1 MGVHHEHAD
10 QAAVYALGALTPAER
25 ADFEA
30 HLANCALC
38 TAEVRSLTPVAGA
51 LALTISTAE
60 PSPAVRDRLLG
71 AIRSSP
77 QRPIQSVEPVSRGV
91 AALTDSRAASSRR
104 TADRAPT
111 SARFGP
117 YALAASMVLAV
128 TLGVY
133 AAQLRGRITT
143 LEARLRDTV
152 LRAET
157 NERLVA
163 DARRSALESQRTV
176 LVLAAPDLARIDL
189 AGQAAAPQAS
199 ARAFWSRSRGLVF
212 TASNLPAPPSGR
224 AYQLWVLTAQPAP
237 ISAGMLKLDANG
249 RATEMIDTPQD
260 LPRPVAMAVT
270 LEPEAGVPAPTGDKY
285 LGGIANYSLG
295 FQSSRVLGFSSHV
308 RVREP

>member
-1 MGVHHEHAD
+1 VGIDHEYAD
-10 QAAVYALGALTPAER
+10 EAAAYALGALTPAER
-25 ADFEA
+25 VNFEA
-30 HLANCALC
+30 HLAHCALC
-38 TAEVRSLTPVAGA
+38 AAEVRSFAPIVGA
-51 LALTISTAE
+51 LANTIPTAE
-60 PSPAVRDRLLG
+60 PPPAARDRLLA

-77 QRPIQSVEPVSRGV
+77 QRQIQSVEPASGGV
-91 AALTDSRAASSRR
+91 IPLADSSTASSRR
-104 TADRAPT
+104 TAERAPT
-111 SARFGP
+111 SDGMSRLGP
-117 YALAASMVLAV
+117 YALAASMALAV
-128 TLGVY
+128 ALGGY

-163 DARRSALESQRTV
+163 DARRSALESQRTI

-212 TASNLPAPPSGR
+212 TASNLPTPPPGR
-224 AYQLWVLTAQPAP
+224 AYQLWVLTAQPTP

-285 LGGIANYSLG
+285 LVGLAN
-295 FQSSRVLGFSSHV
+295 
-308 RVREP
+308 

>member
-1 MGVHHEHAD
+1 VEVHHEYAD
-10 QAAVYALGALTPAER
+10 QAAAYALGALTPAER

-38 TAEVRSLTPVAGA
+38 AAEVRSFAPVVGDLGITNPAA
-51 LALTISTAE
+51 V
-60 PSPAVRDRLLG
+60 PSPAVRDRLLR
-71 AIRSSP
+71 AIRT
-77 QRPIQSVEPVSRGV
+77 G
-91 AALTDSRAASSRR
+91 SRAAAPLAVAPAASSQR
-104 TADRAPT
+104 TERAGT
-111 SARFGP
+111 SSAMSRVAP

-128 TLGVY
+128 ALGGY

-189 AGQAAAPQAS
+189 AGQPAAPQAS

-212 TASNLPAPPSGR
+212 TASNLPAPPPGR

-237 ISAGMLKLDANG
+237 ISAGMLKLDASG

-285 LGGIANYSLG
+285 LVGLAN
-295 FQSSRVLGFSSHV
+295 
-308 RVREP
+308 